1 MTQQQLAMI
10 MAQIIGDRDGIQ
22 YRVRYEVER
31 EKENESSSGM

>member
-22 YRVRYEVER
+22 YRVRYETER
-31 EKENESSSGM
+31 ENENESSSGM